1 MNAINHEK
9 RITERIITGPK
20 SPQAGK
26 HMHNAQ
32 PPAKKYEAPH
42 KQNNHIQG
50 AHANEEP
57 QSSE

>member
-1 MNAINHEK
+1 
-9 RITERIITGPK
+9 
-20 SPQAGK
+20 
-26 HMHNAQ
+26 MHNAQ
-32 PPAKKYEAPH
+32 PPAKRYESPH